1 MSATMSTDRVTTLNV
16 AFDDYPQ
23 THALKRGEVKSDRV
37 ALNFSDIRPANKFF
51 KPMVRE
57 LRFDISEM
65 AIATYLQA
73 KAYGKPLVL
82 LPATVM
88 GRFQHGTILYNAA
101 RGTITPADLP
111 GKRIGV
117 RSYSQT
123 TVTWVRGILANDY
136 GVDLDRLHWVSQEDG
151 HVAEYRGPVGVERAA
166 PDKNLP
172 QML

>member
-1 MSATMSTDRVTTLNV
+1 MRSGRPQGRTQAAMSKEKVTTLNV

-23 THALKRGEVKSDRV
+23 TQALKRREVKSDRV
-37 ALNFSDIRPANKFF
+37 ALTFSEIKPANKFF

-65 AIATYLQA
+65 AIATFLQA
-73 KAYGKPLVL
+73 KAYGKPLTL
-82 LPATVM
+82 IPATIM

-101 RGTITPADLP
+101 RGTITPSDLP

-123 TVTWVRGILANDY
+123 TITWVRGLLMNDY
-136 GVDLDRLHWVSQEDG
+136 GVDLDSLHWVSQEDG
-151 HVAEYRGPVGVERAA
+151 HVDEYRE
-166 PDKNLP
+166 P
-172 QML
+172 Q